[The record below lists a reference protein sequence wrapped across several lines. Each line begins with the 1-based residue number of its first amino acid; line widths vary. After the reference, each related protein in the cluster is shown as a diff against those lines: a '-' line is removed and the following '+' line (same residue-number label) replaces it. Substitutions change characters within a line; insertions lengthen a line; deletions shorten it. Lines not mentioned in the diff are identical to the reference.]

1 MKKKIHI
8 NRLGYMTGMPKSAV
22 CSVTAGIFYLV
33 DAVRGVSVYAGR
45 LSHPFYDRESGDTVR
60 LADFSDY
67 NVKGRYFIR
76 AGYRRSD
83 EFEISENPYKN
94 IRSTILHG
102 IYLNRCGFNFE
113 NDSFSE
119 REDED
124 FMRRECHMDPI
135 AFRSDSDAT
144 RNVSGGWHSAGCY
157 CRNTVSACLTA
168 ADMLYALKLFR
179 GSFPKPERVLIED
192 ECRWGL
198 DWLMKMQD
206 SDGGVYSGIDAR
218 HSDIFHRG

>member
-45 LSHPFYDRESGDTVR
+45 LSHPFYDRESGDTFR

-83 EFEISENPYKN
+83 EF
-94 IRSTILHG
+94 
-102 IYLNRCGFNFE
+102 
-113 NDSFSE
+113 
-119 REDED
+119 
-124 FMRRECHMDPI
+124 
-135 AFRSDSDAT
+135 
-144 RNVSGGWHSAGCY
+144 
-157 CRNTVSACLTA
+157 
-168 ADMLYALKLFR
+168 
-179 GSFPKPERVLIED
+179 
-192 ECRWGL
+192 
-198 DWLMKMQD
+198 
-206 SDGGVYSGIDAR
+206 
-218 HSDIFHRG
+218 